1 MGFFKKKYILT
12 SAAFFAVSSVLCAK
26 NFSFNLIP
34 YFAVETSVI
43 EEAYY
48 YEDYSKYADEMCS
61 LLEWEQK
68 PSYIFGVEG
77 IFNLNKFIFS
87 LDFSAKLPVRSGSMM
102 DSDYW
107 TDGMKFNY
115 SINENYLDK
124 GFSAK
129 TGFAYN
135 FDFSVFS
142 FKPLIQFSYS
152 FISFNAK
159 NGYGWYGGSEHS
171 SDGNVHSWD
180 SPYAHYYPDGKYHL
194 AGVDYEN
201 QTFSILTGFDFSKI
215 LFKKWRTGIG
225 FLIAP
230 FTYAY
235 AKDHHLGKSSN
246 FYSEDFVYIWFKNF
260 QFSLK
265 NDFIISERFSVNSVV
280 EGNFILLTKGKNHR
294 NGELNQQQ
302 GGFSY
307 KGFKATVGFCVSF

>member
-12 SAAFFAVSSVLCAK
+12 SAVFFAVSSFLCAK
-26 NFSFNLIP
+26 TLSFNLIP
-34 YFAVETSVI
+34 YFAIETSVI

-77 IFNLNKFIFS
+77 IFNLNKFVFS

-124 GFSAK
+124 GFAAK

-159 NGYGWYGGSEHS
+159 NGYGWYGGSAHS

-180 SPYAHYYPDGKYHL
+180 S
-194 AGVDYEN
+194 
-201 QTFSILTGFDFSKI
+201 
-215 LFKKWRTGIG
+215 
-225 FLIAP
+225 
-230 FTYAY
+230 
-235 AKDHHLGKSSN
+235 
-246 FYSEDFVYIWFKNF
+246 
-260 QFSLK
+260 LK
-265 NDFIISERFSVNSVV
+265 
-280 EGNFILLTKGKNHR
+280 
-294 NGELNQQQ
+294 
-302 GGFSY
+302 
-307 KGFKATVGFCVSF
+307 

>member
-1 MGFFKKKYILT
+1 MIFQFFLY
-12 SAAFFAVSSVLCAK
+12 
-26 NFSFNLIP
+26 
-34 YFAVETSVI
+34 
-43 EEAYY
+43 
-48 YEDYSKYADEMCS
+48 
-61 LLEWEQK
+61 
-68 PSYIFGVEG
+68 
-77 IFNLNKFIFS
+77 
-87 LDFSAKLPVRSGSMM
+87 
-102 DSDYW
+102 
-107 TDGMKFNY
+107 
-115 SINENYLDK
+115 
-124 GFSAK
+124 
-129 TGFAYN
+129 
-135 FDFSVFS
+135 
-142 FKPLIQFSYS
+142 KPLIQFSYS

-159 NGYGWYGGSEHS
+159 NGYGWYGGSAHS

-201 QTFSILTGFDFSKI
+201 QTFSILAGFDFSKI
-215 LFKKWRTGIG
+215 LFRKWRTGIG

-265 NDFIISERFSVNSVV
+265 NDFIISEWFSVNSVV
-280 EGNFILLTKGKNHR
+280 EGNFILLTKGKNYY
-294 NGELNQQQ
+294 NGELNQQK